1 MLRTS
6 WFLIVFIMLI
16 GLTAVP
22 GFSQSGDA
30 SAATQITGAV
40 QSFSG
45 NILDVKPSTSPAVW
59 VVIPDHL
66 RLDRSALKPGAHVSV
81 QAHWAD
87 VCYMATEVT
96 VEK

>member
-1 MLRTS
+1 
-6 WFLIVFIMLI
+6 MLI

-22 GFSQSGDA
+22 GFSQSENAPDP
-30 SAATQITGAV
+30 TQITGAV
-40 QSFSG
+40 QTFSG
-45 NILDVKPSTSPAVW
+45 NILDVKPSTSAAVW

-66 RLDRSALKPGAHVSV
+66 RVDRSALKPGVHVSV
-81 QAHWAD
+81 EAHWAD

>member
-1 MLRTS
+1 MLRIS

-22 GFSQSGDA
+22 GFSQSGDT
-30 SAATQITGAV
+30 SAPTQITGAV

-59 VVIPDHL
+59 VVIPDGL
-66 RLDRSALKPGAHVSV
+66 RVDRSALKPGVQVSV
-81 QAHWAD
+81 EAHWAD
-87 VCYMATEVT
+87 VCYMATQVT
-96 VEK
+96 VQK